1 MEDDLVIIGLLRE
14 KIIEAVE
21 ACTDENLLD
30 LVFKLLIMG

>member
-21 ACTDENLLD
+21 VCTDENLLD
-30 LVFKLLIMG
+30 LVFKLLILG

>member
-21 ACTDENLLD
+21 VCADENLLD
-30 LVFKLLIMG
+30 LVFKLLILG